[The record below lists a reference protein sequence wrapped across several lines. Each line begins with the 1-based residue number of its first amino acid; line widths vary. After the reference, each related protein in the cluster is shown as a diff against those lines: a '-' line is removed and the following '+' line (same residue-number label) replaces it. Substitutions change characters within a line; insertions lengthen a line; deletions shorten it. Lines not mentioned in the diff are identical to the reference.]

1 MSFEFHK
8 EHYERYER
16 LLLVA
21 QTSGNWALAREAARM
36 VLFHLRN
43 LFQSLPHSRQQA
55 VRSGLTS
62 LAPDPVELPVAAFED
77 AASSS
82 PR

>member
-21 QTSGNWALAREAARM
+21 QASGNWALAQEAARM
-36 VLFHLRN
+36 CC
-43 LFQSLPHSRQQA
+43 STCE
-55 VRSGLTS
+55 TS
-62 LAPDPVELPVAAFED
+62 FRACLIRGSKPFDPVRHPCRLT
-77 AASSS
+77 
-82 PR
+82 R